1 MIPRYKLVKSY
12 VGDNIPLFEPIRFII
27 ALANQRY
34 RLQAA
39 ILKPGVLCNSRKLL
53 HELVTSLARGVLLT
67 HEKLIRE
74 QKSSLTQN
82 QALQIMFDLKFMTSV
97 FMGRGEDDASE
108 FSNRREQ
115 VLDALESCVDPFD
128 LDVFTPYIA
137 TNLNRQLQRCGVCV
151 EIQTICGFSISNQ
164 LLWDKTVLFINYR
177 DDRRYE
183 PKFFVQFLW

>member
-1 MIPRYKLVKSY
+1 M
-12 VGDNIPLFEPIRFII
+12 
-27 ALANQRY
+27 
-34 RLQAA
+34 
-39 ILKPGVLCNSRKLL
+39 
-53 HELVTSLARGVLLT
+53 SLARGVLLT

-97 FMGRGEDDASE
+97 LMGRGEDDASE

-151 EIQTICGFSISNQ
+151 TNILCLPIGD
-164 LLWDKTVLFINYR
+164 LWIFN
-177 DDRRYE
+177 
-183 PKFFVQFLW
+183 